1 MLEIKQVT
9 VCHGKNEAVSGVTIR
24 VQEKSIVT
32 LLGANGA
39 GKTTLLRAVSGLKQ
53 VTSGSILFEQ
63 EDITNQPPHRIVGK
77 GIGHCPEGRHIFP
90 EMTVKENLFMG
101 AYLSAARKG
110 IGRSLQM
117 IYHYFPVL
125 ERRSGQMA
133 GTLSGGEQQMV
144 AMGRALMS
152 QPKLLI
158 LDEPSL
164 GLAPR
169 LVQDIAQIIK
179 RINEEEQTTILLV
192 EQNTLL
198 ALNIAEWGYVLETGR
213 IVLENRCT
221 ELIGNDHVRRSYLG
235 M

>member
-9 VCHGKNEAVSGVTIR
+9 VCHGKNEAVSDVTIR
-24 VQEKSIVT
+24 VKEKSIVT

-53 VTSGSILFEQ
+53 VTSGSILFED
-63 EDITNQPPHRIVGK
+63 EDITNQPPHRIVER

-90 EMTVKENLFMG
+90 EMTVKENLFLG
-101 AYLSAARKG
+101 AYLRTARKG
-110 IGRSLQM
+110 IGKSIQM
-117 IYHYFPVL
+117 IYHYFPIL
-125 ERRSGQMA
+125 EKRSGQMA

-152 QPKLLI
+152 QPHLLI

-179 RINEEEQTTILLV
+179 RINEEEKTTVLLV

-213 IVLENRCT
+213 IVLENRCS

>member
-1 MLEIKQVT
+1 MLEINHVT
-9 VCHGKNEAVSGVTIR
+9 VCHGKKEAVSDITLH
-24 VQEKSIVT
+24 VQKGSIVT

-39 GKTTLLRAVSGLKQ
+39 GKTSLLQAVSGLNKI
-53 VTSGSILFEQ
+53 TSGSIVFEQ
-63 EDITNQPPHRIVGK
+63 NDLTNQPAHHIVEK
-77 GIGHCPEGRHIFP
+77 GIGHCPEGRHVFP

-101 AYLSAARKG
+101 AYLRTARKG
-110 IGRSLQM
+110 LSRSLQM
-117 IYHYFPVL
+117 VYHYFPVL
-125 ERRSGQMA
+125 EKRSRQMA

-169 LVQDIAQIIK
+169 LVQEIAQIIK
-179 RINEEEQTTILLV
+179 RLNREEKTTILLV

-198 ALNIAEWGYVLETGR
+198 ALNIAEKGYVLETGR
-213 IVLENRCT
+213 IVLENRCA